1 MRALIIHCIRRSVAS
16 KWSFQILLLL
26 ILNLLSSSLF
36 AQSQKV
42 EGVVTDSKG
51 VPLLGVT
58 VGIKGGNSITTTD
71 NKGRFSIL
79 ATPGSILVFSSA
91 SFLSKEETV
100 DARSAIN
107 VSLSENA
114 QALENV
120 VVIGYGTQKKVNLS
134 GAVAQINGKDLEN
147 RPVANLTSAL
157 QGMSPGLT
165 VIRGSGE
172 PGSEGYNIRIRGFT
186 SANAASALVLVDG
199 VEQDI
204 NLIDPNDVQSISIL
218 KDASAS
224 AIYGAR
230 AAAGVILVT
239 TKQGSAGKTR
249 INVTGYYGV
258 NITARHPERL
268 NSWDEQ
274 LLIDEAR
281 FNATGAREYSDEQYE
296 WIRNPNFSYRP
307 NPTAD
312 RWEYYGNNNWV
323 KEGMD
328 EINHQQNYS
337 LSIGGGEQKLNYQVF
352 GSYYKRDGVLRYG
365 PDDNT
370 RYNFKVNVNAEPSK
384 YLSLKLTAGYIGSF
398 TNENSY
404 GTDQIMNRLYRSRT
418 RQNLYTPAED
428 ITGQPYNGDLQVNAV
443 DIEKNSG
450 KEERNY
456 ETFTGKLNLQ
466 VKNVVKGLT
475 LDVIAWRN
483 QNYYEMENKSRTI
496 IWYGRTTNTVRFS
509 VNQPNSYTQTKNKA
523 YQNNLQGFLTYN
535 FKVKEHAFTLMQG
548 GSYEEYRKDE
558 FTASAQNMITND
570 FFSFNFA
577 DPLTKTN
584 RDVVQ
589 TWALSS
595 AFGRLNYSF
604 KDRYL
609 FEASY
614 RYDGSS
620 RLAPENRWQLF
631 PSFSAAW
638 KVSEEN
644 FMNSIN
650 FINSLKLRAS
660 WGQLGNSAAIGLYD
674 FIPLLTSGN
683 NLTFNGVRTTYF
695 FQSQLASPDVTW
707 ETIQQ
712 SNIGIDLG
720 LLRNRLTIT
729 ADYYIKKNKDMLATL
744 DVPNIM
750 GVNVGF
756 VNVGELKSWGTELD
770 LRWRDKAGKLNYD
783 IGFNISDNQNKVMK
797 YDGKNSIGSGGVV
810 PIMEG
815 YPLNTVWGYKTG
827 GYFQSQA
834 EADAYKAKVSYPFFS
849 NVAAGDMKYLDLN
862 GDGVITGG
870 DGTPDKPGDLVY
882 LGTTNARYTY
892 GFDLGAD
899 WKGFDFSIFFQGA
912 AQRKFLIAE
921 ETLSPML
928 GTADMPWTI
937 HMDHW
942 TPATPNG
949 FFPRMY
955 QTSAHN
961 FRPSDK
967 WAQNGSYI
975 RLKNVQIGYKLP
987 IKNRN
992 IREIKVYVSGQDL
1005 WESTKVLKVFDPE
1018 VGNNVSATAYP
1029 FYRTVAF
1036 GINVSL

>member
-1 MRALIIHCIRRSVAS
+1 MKEHSVYRTRRSCFK
-16 KWSFQILLLL
+16 KWSFFLVLLF
-26 ILNLLSSSLF
+26 ILNTVTSSLF
-36 AQSQKV
+36 AQSKKV
-42 EGVVTDSKG
+42 EGIVTDPKG
-51 VPLLGVT
+51 TPLLGVT
-58 VGIKGGNSITTTD
+58 VGIKGGTASTTTD
-71 NKGRFSIL
+71 SKGKFSIL
-79 ATPGSILVFSSA
+79 AMAGSTLTFTSA
-91 SFLSKEETV
+91 SYFGKEVLV
-100 DARSAIN
+100 DERSSIN
-107 VSLSENA
+107 VALEENA

-120 VVIGYGTQKKVNLS
+120 VVIGYGTQRKVNLS
-134 GAVAQINGKDLEN
+134 GAVAQISGKDLEN
-147 RPVANLTSAL
+147 RPVANLTAAL

-165 VIRGSGE
+165 VVRGSGK
-172 PGSEGYNIRIRGFT
+172 PGSEGYGLRVRGFT
-186 SANAASALVLVDG
+186 SANSATALVLVDG
-199 VEQDI
+199 IEQDI
-204 NLIDPNDVQSISIL
+204 NLIDPNDVQSISVL

-239 TKQGSAGKTR
+239 TKQGAIGKTR
-249 INVTGYYGV
+249 INITSYYGT
-258 NITARHPERL
+258 NITARQPERL

-281 FNATGAREYSDEQYE
+281 FNATGAREYNDEQYE
-296 WIRNPNFSYRP
+296 WLRNPNFSYRP

-328 EINHQQNYS
+328 EVNHQQNHS
-337 LSIGGGEQKLNYQVF
+337 ISIGGGEQRLNYLVF
-352 GSYYKRDGVLRYG
+352 GSYYKRDGVLRFG
-365 PDDNT
+365 PDDNS
-370 RYNFKVNVNAEPSK
+370 RYNLKVNLNGEINK
-384 YLSLKLTAGYIGSF
+384 YLTVKLTAGYIGSF

-404 GTDQIMNRLYRSRT
+404 GTEQIINRLYRSRT

-428 ITGQPYNGDLQVNAV
+428 ITGQPYNGDLQINAV
-443 DIEKNSG
+443 DIEKNAG

-456 ETFTGKLNLQ
+456 ETFTGKLNFQ
-466 VKNVVKGLT
+466 VKNLVKGLT
-475 LDVIAWRN
+475 FDVIGWRN
-483 QNYYEMENKSRTI
+483 QNYYEMENKSRTL
-496 IWYGRTTNTVRFS
+496 IWYGRSTNTIRFS
-509 VNQPNSYTQTKNKA
+509 VNQPNSYTQTKNRS

-535 FKVKEHAFTLMQG
+535 FKVKQHAFTVMQG
-548 GSYEEYRKDE
+548 GSYEEFRKDE

-577 DPLTKTN
+577 DPLTKTS

-589 TWALSS
+589 TWALAS

-604 KDRYL
+604 KDKYL

-638 KVSEEN
+638 KVSDEN
-644 FMNSIN
+644 FMKSVN

-683 NLTFNGVRTTYF
+683 ALTFNGVRTTYF
-695 FQSQLASPDVTW
+695 FQNTLASPDVTW

-720 LLRNRLTIT
+720 LLRNRLSIT
-729 ADYYIKKNKDMLATL
+729 ADYYVKRNKDMLATL
-744 DVPNIM
+744 DVPNII

-756 VNVGELKSWGTELD
+756 VNVGELKSWGAELD
-770 LRWRDKAGKLNYD
+770 IKWRDKIGKLNYD
-783 IGFNISDNQNKVMK
+783 VGFNISDNQNKVVK

-815 YPLNTVWGYKTG
+815 YALNTVWGYKTA
-827 GYFQSQA
+827 GYFQSQD
-834 EADAYKAKVSYPFFS
+834 EANAYKAKVSYPFFS

-870 DGTPDKPGDLVY
+870 DGTPQKPGDLVY

-892 GFDLGAD
+892 GFDLSAD
-899 WKGFDFSIFFQGA
+899 WKGFDFTIFFQGA
-912 AQRKFLIAE
+912 MQRKFLIAE
-921 ETLSPML
+921 ETLSPIL
-928 GTADMPWTI
+928 GTADMPWSI

-942 TPATPNG
+942 TPSTPNG
-949 FFPRMY
+949 FFPRLY

-987 IKNRN
+987 IGHKTF
-992 IREIKVYVSGQDL
+992 REIKVYVSGQDL